1 MEISAIKGRSRAM
14 EEGHWVD
21 GLPGFP
27 GVRLLVRSA
36 TAPMVRQA
44 LSKALRDV
52 PQDKLQEDGSI
63 PDDLSTAIDA
73 EVLSSVGLLGWEGI
87 TDNGK
92 AVKFNAKVACDLIL
106 NAWQFR
112 EAVTLAMRRV
122 MVDYDAKTK
131 AIEGN

>member
-1 MEISAIKGRSRAM
+1 MEISAIKGRSKAM

-36 TAPMVRQA
+36 TAPVVRSA

-52 PQDKLQEDGSI
+52 PKDKLAEDGSI
-63 PDDLSTAIDA
+63 PDDLSTQIDA
-73 EVLSSVGLLGWEGI
+73 DVLASVGLLGWEGI
-87 TDNGK
+87 TNGGK
-92 AVKFNAKVACDLIL
+92 PVKFSPKVARDLIES
-106 NAWQFR
+106 AWQFR

-131 AIEGN
+131 EIEGN